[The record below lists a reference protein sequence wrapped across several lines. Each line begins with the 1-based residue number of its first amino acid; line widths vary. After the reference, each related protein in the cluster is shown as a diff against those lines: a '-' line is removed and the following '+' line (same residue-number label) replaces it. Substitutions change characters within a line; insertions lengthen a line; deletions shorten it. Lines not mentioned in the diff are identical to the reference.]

1 MWLFISDMGSGDK
14 VMVMLGLCCDQSLYS
29 AYGSFACRVASGFLG
44 WFWVYSGVF
53 FLRWVLEDDEI
64 LSEEERKVDERA
76 RKVRMKT
83 EEWDLS
89 AEELDSLERDAF
101 RQIALRN
108 SSSSTASVSNNSI
121 YSSNLNP
128 FNPSLPRKV
137 DDFPPGSRILSPSIV
152 VGELLPILL
161 ICFFFF
167 FFLSP

>member
-1 MWLFISDMGSGDK
+1 M
-14 VMVMLGLCCDQSLYS
+14 
-29 AYGSFACRVASGFLG
+29 
-44 WFWVYSGVF
+44 
-53 FLRWVLEDDEI
+53 
-64 LSEEERKVDERA
+64 DERA
-76 RKVRMKT
+76 RKVGMET

-89 AEELDSLERDAF
+89 VEELDSLERDAF

-137 DDFPPGSRILSPSIV
+137 DDFPPRSRILPPSIV

-161 ICFFFF
+161 ICLFFFF
-167 FFLSP
+167 FRPEF